1 MKYLTQDQLVRLH
14 QALIE
19 TSGGSLGIRDER
31 MLDSV
36 LKTPL
41 QTFDKSELFP
51 SLLDKATRLAF
62 GLIKNHPFIDGNKR
76 IGTHVMLIFLAL
88 NGITLSYNDEDLI
101 DNMLPLCPAIRLTLF
116 YNRIYG
122 VPNGSISVFIGMR
135 S

>member
-1 MKYLTQDQLVRLH
+1 MKYLTEDQVVRLH

-19 TSGGSLGIRDER
+19 TSGGSLGIRDEG
-31 MLDSV
+31 MLNSA

-76 IGTHVMLIFLAL
+76 IGTHAMLIFLAL
-88 NGITLSYNDEDLI
+88 NGIMLSYNDEDLI
-101 DNMLPLCPAIRLTLF
+101 DIILKVASNQANESDLYQWIE
-116 YNRIYG
+116 NHQE
-122 VPNGSISVFIGMR
+122 
-135 S
+135 

>member
-1 MKYLTQDQLVRLH
+1 MKYLTQDQVVRLH

-101 DNMLPLCPAIRLTLF
+101 DIILKVASNQANESDLYQWIE
-116 YNRIYG
+116 NHQE
-122 VPNGSISVFIGMR
+122 
-135 S
+135 

>member
-1 MKYLTQDQLVRLH
+1 MKYLNQDQVVRLH

-19 TSGGSLGIRDER
+19 TSGGSFGIRDEG
-31 MLDSV
+31 MLNSAI
-36 LKTPL
+36 KTPL

-76 IGTHVMLIFLAL
+76 IGTHAMLIFLAL

-101 DNMLPLCPAIRLTLF
+101 DIILKVASNQANESDLYQWIE
-116 YNRIYG
+116 NHQE
-122 VPNGSISVFIGMR
+122 
-135 S
+135 